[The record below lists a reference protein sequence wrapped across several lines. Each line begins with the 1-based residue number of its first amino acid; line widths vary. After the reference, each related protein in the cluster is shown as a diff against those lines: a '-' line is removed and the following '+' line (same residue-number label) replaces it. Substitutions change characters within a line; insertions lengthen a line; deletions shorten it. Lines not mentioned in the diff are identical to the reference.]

1 MANKTNSAQTS
12 SNTRMTHA
20 ERTDLSDTKMFEAA
34 VSLIVERGLD
44 KTTLKDVG
52 ELAGY
57 SRSLA
62 GYRFGTKG
70 NLFNFVIK
78 RVGEEWSKE
87 LLSVTEGKTG
97 YPAIAQ
103 SIDTHYDFLVNAP
116 LTRRAFYL
124 LWFDATDIS
133 SEVRESMIKIHQRRQ
148 SDVEQWINDDI
159 ANGNISGDVNAE
171 AVAKLFLASS
181 IGILYHWL
189 LEPEALGTVKQL
201 HEDLK
206 LSVHKLLFN
215 SAA

>member
-1 MANKTNSAQTS
+1 
-12 SNTRMTHA
+12 MTHA

-34 VSLIVERGLD
+34 VSLIIERGLD
-44 KTTLKDVG
+44 KTTLKEVG

-97 YPAIAQ
+97 YDAIAH
-103 SIDTHYDFLVNAP
+103 SIDAHYEFCVNAP

-124 LWFDATDIS
+124 LWFNATDIS
-133 SEVRESMIKIHQRRQ
+133 SEVRESMIKIHQHRQ
-148 SDVEQWINDDI
+148 SDVEKWINDDI
-159 ANGNISGDVNAE
+159 ENGNISRDVNAE

-189 LEPEALGTVKQL
+189 LEPEALNTVKQL

-206 LSVHKLLFN
+206 ISVHTLLFN
-215 SAA
+215 TAA

>member
-1 MANKTNSAQTS
+1 
-12 SNTRMTHA
+12 MTHA

-44 KTTLKDVG
+44 KTTLKEVG
-52 ELAGY
+52 EIAGY

-87 LLSVTEGKTG
+87 LLSVTAGKTG
-97 YPAIAQ
+97 YEAIAK
-103 SIDTHYDFLVNAP
+103 SIDAHYDFLVNAP

-124 LWFDATDIS
+124 LWFNATDIS
-133 SEVRESMIKIHQRRQ
+133 SEVRESMIKIHQHRQ
-148 SDVEQWINDDI
+148 SDVEKWINEDI
-159 ANGNISGDVNAE
+159 ASGKISGDVNAE

-189 LEPEALGTVKQL
+189 LEPEALGTIKQL

-206 LSVHKLLFN
+206 LSVHKLLF
-215 SAA
+215 

>member
-1 MANKTNSAQTS
+1 
-12 SNTRMTHA
+12 
-20 ERTDLSDTKMFEAA
+20 MFEAA

-52 ELAGY
+52 EAAGY

-62 GYRFGTKG
+62 GHRFGTKG

-78 RVGEEWSKE
+78 RVGEEWSTE
-87 LLSVTEGKTG
+87 LKSVTEGKTG
-97 YPAIAQ
+97 YQAIAD
-103 SIDTHYDFLVNAP
+103 SIDAHYEFCVNAP

-124 LWFDATDIS
+124 LWFNATDLS
-133 SEVRESMIKIHQRRQ
+133 SEVRESMLRIHQRRQ

-159 ANGNISGDVNAE
+159 IKGNISNDVNAE

-181 IGILYHWL
+181 IGIIYHWL
-189 LEPEALGTVKQL
+189 LEPDSLSTIQQL

-206 LSVHKLLFN
+206 LSVQTLLLKPI
-215 SAA
+215 A